1 MGDRNTYHRP
11 VMAGIKIAT
20 KNRGSSQMND
30 VGTLTGL
37 ATRLSDNKTVL
48 VTNLHV
54 VSTNGWVAGFPPTAL
69 GPVTSR

>member
-48 VTNLHV
+48 VTCLHLI
-54 VSTNGWVAGFPPTAL
+54 ST
-69 GPVTSR
+69 RR

>member
-20 KNRGSSQMND
+20 KNRGCPEKNSE
-30 VGTLTGL
+30 GTLTGV

-54 VSTNGWVAGFPPTAL
+54 MTGSVQTIGRLTGAW
-69 GPVTSR
+69 